1 MMAIYWQQPP
11 RLPKATTKGGAYT
24 LVVRGAD
31 GLPRCERFDDAAS
44 YLARVMTLHRSTAE
58 SVPLEDILSVLDT
71 LK

>member
-11 RLPKATTKGGAYT
+11 KLPKAPTESGAYT

-31 GLPRCERFDDAAS
+31 GLPCCERFDDAAS